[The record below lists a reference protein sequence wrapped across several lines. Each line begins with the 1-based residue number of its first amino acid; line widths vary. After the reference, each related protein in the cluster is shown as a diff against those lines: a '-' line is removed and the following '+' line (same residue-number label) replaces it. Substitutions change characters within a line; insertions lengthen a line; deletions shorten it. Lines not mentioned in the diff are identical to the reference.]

1 MKRLAEPET
10 LMRRILIPCLVV
22 LSACSTTPDPAEV
35 CTTAWIE
42 PRVDSAVERIETRL
56 DKTLRAFRTVGE
68 SWINGKTPGPIQ
80 MFRLSNAA
88 KDLEKE
94 LTDGRGV
101 RDLRL
106 LASTC
111 NDPDLIRE
119 QIYTLLDREG
129 LPEPLFDFLDATG
142 ILEGLIETAEGRNT
156 NGRPDGRNG

>member
-1 MKRLAEPET
+1 
-10 LMRRILIPCLVV
+10 MRRILIPCLIV
-22 LSACSTTPDPAEV
+22 LSACSTMPDPAEV
-35 CTTAWIE
+35 CTAAWIE
-42 PRVDSAVERIETRL
+42 PRVDRSVERIETRL

-68 SWINGKTPGPIQ
+68 SWMSGRTPGPIQ

-94 LTDGRGV
+94 LTDGRGI

-119 QIYTLLDREG
+119 QVYTLLDREG
-129 LPEPLFDFLDATG
+129 LPEPLLDFLDATG
-142 ILEGLIETAEGRNT
+142 ILEGLITTAEGRDA
-156 NGRPDGRNG
+156 DGRNG

>member
-1 MKRLAEPET
+1 M
-10 LMRRILIPCLVV
+10 
-22 LSACSTTPDPAEV
+22 D
-35 CTTAWIE
+35 
-42 PRVDSAVERIETRL
+42 RIETRL

-68 SWINGKTPGPIQ
+68 SWMRGGTPGPIQ

-111 NDPDLIRE
+111 NDPDLIRD
-119 QIYTLLDREG
+119 QVYSLLDREG
-129 LPEPLFDFLDATG
+129 LPAPLRDFLDVTG
-142 ILEGLIETAEGRNT
+142 ILEGLIQTAEGPRT
-156 NGRPDGRNG
+156 QSGG

>member
-1 MKRLAEPET
+1 
-10 LMRRILIPCLVV
+10 MRRRHTACLIAPCLLI
-22 LSACSTTPDPAEV
+22 LSACSTTPDPAVV
-35 CTTAWIE
+35 CTAAWVE
-42 PRVDSAVERIETRL
+42 PRVNEAMDRIETRL

-68 SWINGKTPGPIQ
+68 SWMRGGTPGPIQ

-111 NDPDLIRE
+111 NDPDLIRD
-119 QIYTLLDREG
+119 QVYSLLDREG
-129 LPEPLFDFLDATG
+129 LPAPLRDFLDVTG
-142 ILEGLIETAEGRNT
+142 ILEGLIQTAEGPRT
-156 NGRPDGRNG
+156 QSGG